1 MLNEQKI
8 TYRMKTLMESGFF
21 GTKTLLSEAFQNKDK
36 VRLFQAAYNYTYDKN
51 LAVDGI
57 KGGQTN
63 AAIAD
68 VKTQLAKEKLDN
80 SATEDFYYKFFEKLQ
95 NDKTINVG
103 QGGVNTNKKLNYAI
117 QALINL
123 AGTPLGINGVIEA
136 QTIAA
141 IKTVTKSSEV
151 ITNQNILPII
161 NMANPNVKELGVE
174 DIATAQ
180 TAKTPEQIEAESRKA
195 WEKYPCVAKA
205 AGVKENKLKD
215 GSIAYVDKDN
225 ANIYYANG
233 RKMRLSDNVKDNY
246 YCNGMTVTIGVM
258 SDNTKAEG
266 KCEEGNCVNGRGK
279 LITAAGDTLIGAF
292 ANGKLTGADN
302 EIFFKAFSSYFK
314 GETKDGKMF
323 KGAYRLKDGAL
334 YDGFFLNGKFHGDG
348 SLYMNAFGKKW
359 RGNFRNGAPVGST
372 FKILDIMPNDGKET
386 IFPTAAMQSG
396 ANKSKFAEDMKKFK
410 GVIDAKIKDGSLT
423 SKNDI
428 FSGNYSKVGNGLQI
442 LDANN
447 NILST
452 TTIIPNELKETQGRW
467 SYYTGGGG
475 SKVMNFAT
483 ANNVTKYVYTFPK

>member
-21 GTKTLLSEAFQNKDK
+21 GTKSLLTEAFQDKDK

-57 KGGQTN
+57 KGGQTD

-68 VKTQLAKEKLDN
+68 VKKQLAKDKLDDTN
-80 SATEDFYYKFFEKLQ
+80 TADFYYKFLERLQ
-95 NDKTINVG
+95 NDKSINVG
-103 QGGVNTNKKLNYAI
+103 QGGVNTNKNLNYAI

-123 AGTPLGINGVIEA
+123 AGKPLGINGVIE
-136 QTIAA
+136 TKTNTA
-141 IKTVTKSSEV
+141 IKELTNSDT
-151 ITNQNILPII
+151 ITSKNILPII
-161 NMANPNVKELGVE
+161 NLANPNVKTLGVE
-174 DIATAQ
+174 NIATAQ

-205 AGVKENKLKD
+205 AGVKEDKLKD

-225 ANIYYANG
+225 ANIYFANG
-233 RKMRLSDNVKDNY
+233 RKMRLSDSVKENY

-258 SDNTKAEG
+258 SNNTKAEG
-266 KCEEGNCVNGRGK
+266 KCEEGNCVNGKGK

-323 KGAYRLKDGAL
+323 KGAYKLKDGAL
-334 YDGFFLNGKFHGDG
+334 YDGFFLNGKFHGDA

-372 FKILDIMPNDGKET
+372 FKVLDMMPNDGKET
-386 IFPTAAMQSG
+386 TFPTAAMQSG
-396 ANKSKFAEDMKKFK
+396 ANDLKLKEAFNNDMKKL
-410 GVIDAKIKDGSLT
+410 VEIIKDYRNQWGYYRRKPSEVRFYDSLD
-423 SKNDI
+423 KQI
-428 FSGNYSKVGNGLQI
+428 FSTTNVFEKLANIPPNKFWMYKPDTKTIFFYEANKNY
-442 LDANN
+442 
-447 NILST
+447 
-452 TTIIPNELKETQGRW
+452 
-467 SYYTGGGG
+467 
-475 SKVMNFAT
+475 
-483 ANNVTKYVYTFPK
+483 YVHKIT